1 MKRHSVGSQEI
12 LQVFELGGRPHLSQA
27 PNLTQFPPALPQRV
41 QALVGQVA
49 VDVAPHAFAE
59 GQRQHLAAAN
69 AAGPSHRVPR
79 RSILGDLFGR
89 HTQLATGTPSG
100 VAGVASV
107 AGVADVASVRD
118 PHVGQTASVSGEHAQ
133 VTRCPTLNYETVFP
147 RHAERSMTETSRLVQ
162 VSGLA

>member
-1 MKRHSVGSQEI
+1 MKRHSIGSQEI

-27 PNLTQFPPALPQRV
+27 PNLTQFPPTLPQRV

-89 HTQLATGTPSG
+89 HTQLATGTASG
-100 VAGVASV
+100 VASVASV
-107 AGVADVASVRD
+107 AGVRN

-147 RHAERSMTETSRLVQ
+147 RHAERSITETSRLVQ